1 METINAVFIGSYTD
15 WQKCPQENKPAYA
28 FIGRSNVGKS
38 SIVNMLCDKKDL
50 AKISQTP
57 GKTQTIN
64 FFLVNDLWY
73 LVDLPGYGYARTS
86 KKVKN
91 TWPAMIQA
99 YLKESPTLECVFVLI
114 DASISPQKIDLE
126 FINKLGTWQLPFVI
140 LFTKADKASALEV
153 AKNKKAFFEKLA
165 ETWNEMPFSITT
177 SSRRKYG
184 KTEVLE
190 FIADINGDFYK
201 KILP

>member
-1 METINAVFIGSYTD
+1 MELMNAVFVGSFTD
-15 WQKCPQENKPAYA
+15 WKKCPQDMKPSYA

-38 SIVNMLCDKKDL
+38 SIVNMLCEKKDL

-64 FFLVNDLWY
+64 FFLVNDHWY

-99 YLKESPTLECVFVLI
+99 YLKESETLECVFVLVDI
-114 DASISPQKIDLE
+114 SISPQKIDLD
-126 FINKLGTWQLPFVI
+126 FLLKLGEWKLPFII
-140 LFTKADKASALEV
+140 LFTKADKASAPEV
-153 AKNKKAFFEKLA
+153 AKNKKAFFEKLS
-165 ETWNEMPFSITT
+165 ENWNEMPVTITT

-184 KTEVLE
+184 KQEVLE
-190 FIADINGDFYK
+190 FIADINADFYK